1 MKSQDTMSTPFQESD
16 HAVLRTKSILKD
28 SQQAESRNP
37 FKKSSNQRHSGGGGG
52 AVIKQGLCF
61 DSIAPPAAASK
72 PRLSSGSQFGA
83 RNLNRDLHRSLKLL
97 HVI

>member
-1 MKSQDTMSTPFQESD
+1 MKSQNTMSTSFQESD
-16 HAVLRTKSILKD
+16 HAVSRTKSILKD

-37 FKKSSNQRHSGGGGG
+37 FKKSSNQRQSGGGGG

-61 DSIAPPAAASK
+61 DSIAPPAATSK

-83 RNLNRDLHRSLKLL
+83 RNLNRDLHRSL
-97 HVI
+97 